1 LYRRTGA
8 RFDAIDPVVVRSTKV
23 GTATLAFADG
33 DNATF
38 AYTIEG
44 VAAGAV
50 KRTKAITRTVFVPPG
65 TVCR

>member
-1 LYRRTGA
+1 
-8 RFDAIDPVVVRSTKV
+8 V

-44 VAAGAV
+44 AAAGAV
-50 KRTKAITRTVFVPPG
+50 KRTKAIRRAVLVPPG